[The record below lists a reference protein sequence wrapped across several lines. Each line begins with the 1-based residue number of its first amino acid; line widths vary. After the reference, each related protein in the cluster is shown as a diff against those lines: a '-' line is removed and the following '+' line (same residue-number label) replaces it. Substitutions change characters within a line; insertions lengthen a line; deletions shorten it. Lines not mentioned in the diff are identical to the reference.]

1 MKSLKKLLSLALAL
15 CLVLSIVPATA
26 LATESETSSAVTKD
40 YTGNKPADG
49 TTKGE
54 PFAQGT
60 GGSNSFRIPAMVT
73 LSNGKLVAA
82 ADARWNTT
90 YDGGGLDTIVS
101 VSEDNGESWSYTFAN
116 YLGDNGNVYNGSSST
131 CFIDPALAVT
141 KNDTIYML
149 CDLYPYGIA
158 LNGSGNTAP
167 STKKGFN
174 DDGYLLLSGDNH
186 SSYGYY
192 LKSGKIYSSDGTAVD
207 GYTVDAYFNLFKDG
221 TYQSNLFFSD
231 SPYKVVRT
239 GFLYLTKSTD
249 EGKTWSEPTLLNLKT
264 TSEMVCLVAPGRGL
278 VTDSGMI
285 VFSVYSYNGSQSS
298 QTMSFLYSEDGVNWK
313 RTANYTGDDWSSE
326 SAVVQLNESTLR
338 FFYRNGNA
346 CLCYVDYDLSNNSWG
361 SRVKTDIAT
370 NSNCQISA
378 ITYSKTIKGKQVI
391 LVSCPTGP
399 SGNGSVSS
407 SATYRLNG
415 NIFVFA
421 VDDTGAMSQLGYI
434 SVTSNEAQFMY
445 SCLTELKD
453 GKVAILYEDKENAWG
468 TGSNCYYTMD
478 FQTYDLSEK
487 LTFDETKED
496 ETPDNG
502 GVIVSGDGF
511 TVESAVE
518 VNQIDGLSA
527 FVAYDVKLNKNGTSY
542 TGSAQITIPLN
553 STFPTGL
560 KLRGFVVEEN
570 GGITYIDNVQRD
582 DEKDTLTFTAP
593 HFSVVGAT
601 VAPLAND
608 EEIATFPEAYKDN
621 VNTTTTVGESYWE
634 RVNNDVSGINSGEK
648 YLIAYKS
655 GNSYYL
661 LSKTGGATNVAVSSD
676 KITTTVSDANQFTL
690 TASGDT
696 WTIKDS
702 DGKCLYP
709 TATKSNNGGYPGGS
723 SSWSYYLSTQQSS
736 AQSVTISGSGS
747 VKIYSRVTSGLN
759 TTTAYIYASSVSFG
773 ANSSGSPLYL
783 FKQVTTEGKTVY
795 TVSTNGINALINA
808 VPTEQGLYTEETWS
822 AFQTALNAANN
833 AVSNTEASYETEDA
847 AKAQLDKI
855 TTAAENLYKAWLAL
869 EKYQTIDITINY
881 TCGGAVVKTETKN
894 VAENVTSVILPGRVA
909 SANGDNY
916 KVNSTTL
923 AISPKTQTT
932 YTVPVTLVE
941 GEEVSINVGKTEEL
955 TVTLT
960 DGQYVKWTTEDG
972 HYVSVAGLYDT
983 TNKTYGNTGVIVGN
997 NVTTDPVLVT
1007 GTVYN
1012 KDGTVSGVYK
1022 WLVTV
1027 TAADTDTNTNQK
1039 YIYINIPRIQNCT
1052 VYYSVNA
1059 GELIEITDGMLD
1071 GPYTDDDG
1079 TYYKLKMALVDE
1091 VKTGKLQY
1099 SFFAA
1104 PDEGY
1109 ALTYMASTNSA
1120 SQYYV
1125 LGNGSNPDGTDSS
1138 AWPFVASY
1146 DWSGFDKLTT
1156 KPAGDS
1162 ANVWNQTNGY
1172 RWGLLEGNFTVAQ
1185 LRVMFTNAIALGCD
1199 GTLVFT
1205 KNNAGSTTNDSSN
1218 KNNLISELAF
1228 VAEKLPE
1235 IQKVLTGVTH
1245 DKNYTAYEKG
1255 MTISIGDTLHYTLYV
1270 CVPKMSYTGSGSIDY
1285 SDFVLTDELT
1295 GHEWKADTLNSNDAE
1310 KSFEFIVNSVSQGD
1324 QKCTDYTNL
1333 DNFTKVWTG
1342 NGEANTDGSV
1352 AYFLNSSFAYYD
1364 SKGEMVTYKGSN
1376 SYIYAFATSLTV
1388 TRANFLD
1395 VVTDG
1400 KIVNTAELSYY
1411 YQGKYSNGSSE
1422 NASNVEISVK
1432 IEMQEYVIDFGS
1444 PVEIDLSKILVG
1456 DITSAENGKYGDVK
1470 VNGTKIIYTP
1480 NRIMAGE
1487 DYIAVSVTQDGKT
1500 VGYGVR
1506 IYPASTIYYEEG
1518 FINWGD
1524 GWTGGAKGDKNQ
1536 EAEVL
1541 GKHKNNYGYDDAYKS
1556 NTGASNG
1563 TQASTSTLGAQGT
1576 FTFTGTGF
1584 DLYANC
1590 DEGTGWVAVEVI
1602 KADGTTEKAYL
1613 VNTIVKGGTSGATS
1627 GQTGT
1632 FYSIPVVALHG
1643 LTHGTYT
1650 VRVTKVLDKTPINI
1664 DGVRIYNTLSDSSIY
1679 AGDQEQNPTFEE
1691 IRDHVLNAIGVSD
1704 SDQYGNLKDI
1714 VDQVYNSKVDGNAL
1728 IISKGDANDIYK
1740 NGTAQDLLDNG
1751 PKNELYLHKDES
1763 LVFKVTTTG
1772 QLQLGLKAPKAA
1784 TSVKITIN
1792 SGDAETMSIGTSVD
1806 MFYQLANA
1814 NGTETTY
1821 TVTVENAG
1829 DEILSVTQL
1838 KICGAGEAQETALQA
1853 LTENDIRIALL
1864 AMGYSVD
1871 DGSTTEPVEPTEPE
1885 EPEIIYADAIVNI
1898 DLVDHA
1904 GNSLASAQLT
1914 ANGVS
1919 GEKAV
1924 FSAQEILEAVAAQV
1938 PEKYALVDAS
1948 AVVDLEITYG
1958 ETTDCSVQIGK
1969 VTTVTVNYVNIFGR
1983 KIGTATL
1990 TKVQTAD
1997 GRCKFT
2003 AAEIKAGASERRVLW
2018 LTDLYVSYG
2027 SDYSITVVTF

>member
-1 MKSLKKLLSLALAL
+1 MKSLKRLLSLALAL

-192 LKSGKIYSSDGTAVD
+192 LKSGKIYSNDDTAID

-285 VFSVYSYNGSQSS
+285 VFPVYSYNGSQSS

-378 ITYSKTIKGKQVI
+378 ITYSKTFEGKQVI

-399 SGNGSVSS
+399 SGKGSVSS
-407 SATYRLNG
+407 SANYRLNG

-453 GKVAILYEDKENAWG
+453 GKIAILYEDKENAWG

-478 FQTYDLSEK
+478 FQTYDPSEK

-502 GVIVSGDGF
+502 GVTVSGDGF

-582 DEKDTLTFTAP
+582 DEKDTLTFTAH

-608 EEIATFPEAYKDN
+608 EEIATLPDAYKDN
-621 VNTTTTVGESYWE
+621 VNTTTTAGESYWQL
-634 RVNNDVSGINSGEK
+634 VSDGVSGINSGEK

-661 LSKTGGATNVAVSSD
+661 LGKTGGATKVTVSNN
-676 KITTTVSDANQFTL
+676 KITTAVLDANQFTL
-690 TASGDT
+690 TASGNT
-696 WTIKDS
+696 WTIMDS
-702 DGKCLYP
+702 DGKYLYP
-709 TATKSNNGGYPGGS
+709 TATRDYGWNYS
-723 SSWSYYLSTQQSS
+723 LSIQQSD
-736 AQSVTISGSGS
+736 AKSVTISGSGS
-747 VKIYSRVTSGLN
+747 GFKICRSVTSSN
-759 TTTAYIYASSVSFG
+759 KSTKAYINASSASFD
-773 ANSSGSPLYL
+773 ANGSGSTLYL

-795 TVSTNGINALINA
+795 TVSTIGINALINA
-808 VPTEQGLYTEETWS
+808 VPTEQGVYTNETWS
-822 AFQTALNAANN
+822 AFQTALTAAKD
-833 AVSNTEASYETEDA
+833 AVSNTATSYETEDA

-855 TTAAENLYKAWLAL
+855 TTAAENLYKALLAL

-881 TCGGAVVKTETKN
+881 TCGGAVVKTEKMT

-923 AISPKTQTT
+923 PISPKTQTT

-941 GEEVSINVGKTEEL
+941 GEEVSIKVGETKEL

-1012 KDGTVSGVYK
+1012 KNGTVSGVYK
-1022 WLVTV
+1022 WLITV
-1027 TAADTDTNTNQK
+1027 TANADTNTNKK

-1059 GELIEITDGMLD
+1059 GELIEITDDMLD

-1146 DWSGFDKLTT
+1146 DWSGFDELTT
-1156 KPAGDS
+1156 KPAGDRT
-1162 ANVWNQTNGY
+1162 AVWNQTNGY
-1172 RWGLLEGNFTVAQ
+1172 RWGLIEGNFTVAQ

-1205 KNNAGSTTNDSSN
+1205 KNNAGSTTNDSSDG
-1218 KNNLISELAF
+1218 NNLISELAF

-1245 DKNYTAYEKG
+1245 KGNYTAYTKG

-1270 CVPKMSYTGSGSIDY
+1270 CVPTMSYTGSQSIDY
-1285 SDFVLTDELT
+1285 NNFALVDELT
-1295 GHEWKADTLNSNDAE
+1295 NHQWFASTLNSQTAEEGFAFGAANAKLSDA
-1310 KSFEFIVNSVSQGD
+1310 KDN
-1324 QKCTDYTNL
+1324 QKCTSYADL
-1333 DNFTKVWTG
+1333 DTFTKNWTTS
-1342 NGEANTDGSV
+1342 ANEDGSV
-1352 AYFLNSSFAYYD
+1352 AYFLNSYFEYYD
-1364 SKGEMVTYKGSN
+1364 SKGEKKTYVGSG
-1376 SYIYAFATSLTV
+1376 SYLYAFATSLTV
-1388 TRANFLD
+1388 TRENFLD

-1422 NASNVEISVK
+1422 NASNVEIGVK

-1444 PVEIDLSKILVG
+1444 PVEIDLSEILVG

-1480 NRIMAGE
+1480 NKIMAAE

-1524 GWTGGAKGDKNQ
+1524 GWTGGAKGDKEQ
-1536 EAEVL
+1536 KAEVL
-1541 GKHKNNYGYDDAYKS
+1541 GKHENNYGYDDSYKS

-1590 DEGTGWVAVEVI
+1590 DE
-1602 KADGTTEKAYL
+1602 
-1613 VNTIVKGGTSGATS
+1613 N
-1627 GQTGT
+1627 TGT
-1632 FYSIPVVALHG
+1632 VIVRVYNAEGKGVKLYMVDTHTESGDYSATQGQEGKFYSLPIVTLHG
-1643 LTHGTYT
+1643 LKYGEYT
-1650 VRVTKVLDKTPINI
+1650 VFVSKVTDDGKTVNI

-1691 IRDHVLNAIGVSD
+1691 IRDHVLNAIGVTD
-1704 SDQYGNLKDI
+1704 SDQYGKLDKI
-1714 VDQVYNSKVDGNAL
+1714 VDQVYSEVTGNA
-1728 IISKGDANDIYK
+1728 IVISNNPYAGENTDEDTKK
-1740 NGTAQDLLDNG
+1740 NTAQDLLDNG
-1751 PKNELYLHKDES
+1751 PKNELYLHNGES

-1814 NGTETTY
+1814 NGTKTAY
-1821 TVTVENAG
+1821 TVTVENIG
-1829 DEILSVTQL
+1829 EEILSVTQL

-1864 AMGYSVD
+1864 AMGYSMD

-1898 DLVDHA
+1898 DLVDHT
-1904 GNSLASAQLT
+1904 GNSLASVQLT

-1924 FSAQEILEAVAAQV
+1924 FSAQEILEAVAAQI

-1958 ETTDCSVQIGK
+1958 ETTECSVQIGK

-1990 TKVQTAD
+1990 TKIQTAD

-2003 AAEIKAGASERRVLW
+2003 AAEIKAGASKRRVLW